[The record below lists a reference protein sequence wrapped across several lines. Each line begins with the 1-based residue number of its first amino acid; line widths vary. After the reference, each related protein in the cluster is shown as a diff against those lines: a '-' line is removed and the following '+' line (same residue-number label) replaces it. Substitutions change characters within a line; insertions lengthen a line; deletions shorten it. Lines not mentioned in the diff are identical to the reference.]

1 VLEHPPQIFTR
12 RRAMIGGVLALM
24 AIVSFALLNG
34 SGGAANASAPP
45 PPSYAAYSALNS
57 TDPTG
62 LPLVTPNSPN
72 AAALGAKEPAFPVG
86 SPAGP
91 GGNGPIAESIRRLP
105 INIPTSSAWIAKSG
119 DGGVC
124 VLASRHQ
131 AVKGAYPIAV
141 SCGPA
146 SLLES
151 GATVELHAAGNGIV
165 TIAGV
170 VPDKVTSVQVTLTNG
185 ATKTVAVADDA
196 WALEAEADIQST
208 QNVMGG

>member
-12 RRAMIGGVLALM
+12 RRAMIGGALALM

-34 SGGAANASAPP
+34 SGGTANANAPSS
-45 PPSYAAYSALNS
+45 PSYAAYPALNS
-57 TDPTG
+57 TEPTG
-62 LPLVTPNSPN
+62 LPLVTPNSQS
-72 AAALGAKEPAFPVG
+72 AADLGGPAFPAG

-91 GGNGPIAESIRRLP
+91 GGNGPIAESIRKLP
-105 INIPTSSAWIAKSG
+105 ITSPSFSTWIAKSG
-119 DGGVC
+119 DGGIC
-124 VLASRHQ
+124 VLAARHQ
-131 AVKGAYPIAV
+131 AIKGAYPIGV

-151 GATVELHAAGNGIV
+151 GATIELHAADSGIV

-185 ATKTVAVADDA
+185 TTKTVTVADDA
-196 WALEAEADIQST
+196 WALETEADIQST
-208 QNVMGG
+208 RNVVGG